1 MSLYAVIKGDR
12 VDGIA
17 IADSLLNIDGKWVC
31 VDGMEPRPGPGF
43 RYIDGVFHEPEP
55 IEIEPVPRIISQER
69 FRLLLTDFEY
79 LNILKASKT
88 DVEVEAWVLTF
99 NMTTQVNLDDER
111 TKSWLE
117 MLNSKELI
125 SDSRK
130 EEILNTQV

>member
-1 MSLYAVIKGDR
+1 MGLYAVIKGDR

-17 IADSLLNIDGKWVC
+17 IADSPLNIDGEWVC
-31 VDGMEPRPGPGF
+31 VDGLDPRPGSGF
-43 RYIDGVFHEPEP
+43 RYIDGAFHEPEP
-55 IEIEPVPRIISQER
+55 VEIEPVPRIISQEK
-69 FRLLLTDFEY
+69 FRLLLTDSEY
-79 LNILKASKT
+79 LNILQSSKT

-99 NMTTQVNLDDER
+99 NMIKQVNLDDER

-117 MLNSKELI
+117 MLNSKGLI

>member
-1 MSLYAVIKGDR
+1 MKLYAVIKGNL

-17 IADSLLNIDGKWVC
+17 ISNSPLNIDGEWVC
-31 VDGMEPRPGPGF
+31 VDGVEPRPGPGS
-43 RYIDGVFHEPEP
+43 RYIDGVFYGPEP
-55 IEIEPVPRIISQER
+55 IQIEIAPRIISKEE
-69 FRLLLTDFEY
+69 FRLLLTDSEY
-79 LNILKASKT
+79 LNILQYSKT

-99 NMTTQVNLDDER
+99 NMLTKVNLDDER

>member
-1 MSLYAVIKGDR
+1 MGLYAVIKGNL
-12 VDGIA
+12 VDGVA
-17 IADSLLNIDGKWVC
+17 VANSPLNIDGEWVC

-43 RYIDGVFHEPEP
+43 RYIDGVFYEPEP
-55 IEIEPVPRIISQER
+55 VEVEPVPRIISQEK
-69 FRLLLTDFEY
+69 FRLLLTDSEY
-79 LNILKASKT
+79 LNILKASKI
-88 DVEVEAWVLTF
+88 DVEVEAWFLTF